1 MSLELGFAEL
11 RVLGSLMEKALAAP
25 DYYPLS
31 LNALVNACNQKTSRD
46 PVSTLSEAQV
56 TAALETLVA
65 DKLVRERDPA
75 GSRTVKYA
83 HALGDTLGLRFGFDR
98 DQQAVLTVLIL
109 RGAQTPGE
117 LRARAVR
124 LRGPEA
130 STDVET
136 ILGSLAAHERGRWVE
151 RLEREPGRREVRWRH
166 LLEESSGAVQA
177 GASETLRE
185 EVHAAD
191 EGAAERIRYL
201 EEVVL
206 TLEQRLD
213 ELEAR
218 LHKLET

>member
-1 MSLELGFAEL
+1 M
-11 RVLGSLMEKALAAP
+11 
-25 DYYPLS
+25 
-31 LNALVNACNQKTSRD
+31 
-46 PVSTLSEAQV
+46 
-56 TAALETLVA
+56 
-65 DKLVRERDPA
+65 
-75 GSRTVKYA
+75 
-83 HALGDTLGLRFGFDR
+83 
-98 DQQAVLTVLIL
+98 LIL

-185 EVHAAD
+185 EVPAAD

-213 ELEAR
+213 ELAAR